1 MTPNKQK
8 LIERLLNGNDD
19 LFTSFV
25 IAGLEENLEI
35 IYDEVKK
42 ILSMDRIP
50 DYRMDDLMALR
61 ADGEATIRILQHY
74 GAGDYPFAAEL
85 MAKAHVRIR
94 EWECYLR
101 ATEQPDMS
109 QEDNTDVQPIPALKD
124 AQERTKG
131 MLTEADHDEPT
142 LGLDI
147 DEYGI
152 WLIEEA
158 LHGEEVVTTKQL
170 GHVAWKQV
178 AIYVQKPLAELTGV
192 KDDAEMSKHFVEMAD
207 RIEELEAKLAK
218 AVEHFKK
225 LRRRQDCLETFD
237 LVVHEITE
245 TALAELTGGSAD
257 ENSKTC

>member
-8 LIERLLNGNDD
+8 LIERLINGGDD

-50 DYRMDDLMALR
+50 DHRMDDLIALR
-61 ADGEATIRILQHY
+61 ADGEATILILQYY
-74 GAGDYPFAAEL
+74 GAGDYPVAAEL
-85 MAKAHVRIR
+85 MAKAHLRIHA
-94 EWECYLR
+94 WECYLR

-109 QEDNTDVQPIPALKD
+109 QEDDTEVQPNPALKE
-124 AQERTKG
+124 AQERTKE
-131 MLTEADHDEPT
+131 MLTEARMSNDLAKRLRE
-142 LGLDI
+142 
-147 DEYGI
+147 
-152 WLIEEA
+152 
-158 LHGEEVVTTKQL
+158 TTYM
-170 GHVAWKQV
+170 HQV
-178 AIYVQKPLAELTGV
+178 DCEL
-192 KDDAEMSKHFVEMAD
+192 KMSCAD

-257 ENSKTC
+257 D